1 MEALYWPPVGKF
13 GSIGKSALEDCTS
26 SVLPGR
32 ELPMGDIEAVE
43 PQGCSEMIMGSRGD
57 RELEQFLYVH
67 PAENFISTSRYG
79 C

>member
-1 MEALYWPPVGKF
+1 
-13 GSIGKSALEDCTS
+13 
-26 SVLPGR
+26 
-32 ELPMGDIEAVE
+32 MGDIEAVE